1 MKLRRIIL
9 LVLLIPA
16 AALAV
21 WYFLL
26 PGPGH
31 EMLVYVFVV
40 PVLVLNMWEWLM
52 PEILDGLFEKKKKET
67 RGLWDRDKK

>member
-1 MKLRRIIL
+1 
-9 LVLLIPA
+9 LLIPA
-16 AALAV
+16 AALSV

-52 PEILDGLFEKKKKET
+52 PEILDGLLGKGKEKEKEKEN
-67 RGLWDRDKK
+67 REQRVESRE